1 MEDITKQISP
11 DFQEYL
17 IRVDNNFD
25 IAFHGKVLAEVRG
38 EEINSSFAH
47 ADRVSTIL
55 TIYETKPSEQTGRTT
70 LVLQKAC
77 KFMGGDQWQPENGP
91 SSRESINYEKDASFL
106 GELLKEAT
114 FLGESLHI
122 NTGSGSKTKDLSVKD
137 CLSIFNF
144 FGYEKLAKDLYI
156 KAGIDCVQRI

>member
-1 MEDITKQISP
+1 MEDITKQASP

-17 IRVDNNFD
+17 TRVNNNFD

-38 EEINSSFAH
+38 EESNSSFAH
-47 ADRVSTIL
+47 GDRVSTIL
-55 TIYETKPSEQTGRTT
+55 TIYETKPSEETGKTA

-91 SSRESINYEKDASFL
+91 SSRESITHEKGASC
-106 GELLKEAT
+106 
-114 FLGESLHI
+114 LGESLHI
-122 NTGSGSKTKDLSVKD
+122 FTGNKAKDLSVKD
-137 CLSIFNF
+137 RLPIFNF

-156 KAGIDCVQRI
+156 KAGIDCVERI